1 MRNLIIGIMG
11 CLVNCSNLGCVALT
25 YSLLSDLNIIAEKE
39 GVEFQYVVFDER
51 PSQEAIDRMANKL
64 CIDKKR
70 IRLGTSGALQTYNL
84 KGFLRAYSKML
95 IPNIQMRADIRNC
108 DVIIDMTGGDS
119 FSDIYGKERFYKFTS
134 AKKESERLGVPL
146 ILGPQ
151 TYGPFM
157 DTKVKSYAKKVIERA
172 RLVMARDNESVEYL
186 NSFCNKEVIAVTD
199 LAFSLPFSTVHLNA
213 SEKIK
218 IGINPSGLLG
228 KAKNEQT
235 VLDNKLMTD
244 YDLYLSKLVD
254 QLNADGRYELHFISH
269 VGNEAIDCFP
279 GFDSVKYHEA
289 FNDPIE
295 AKSFIS
301 TMDVFIGSRMHAT
314 IGAFS
319 AGVATIPVAYSKKF
333 LGLFSALGYDSIVD
347 LQKLSTEDAV
357 QLTIEYVTDYKH
369 LEGNT
374 ITSKAIIEKKY
385 QQLIDS
391 LATVL
396 GEL

>member
-1 MRNLIIGIMG
+1 MRDLTIGIMG
-11 CLVNCSNLGCVALT
+11 CLVNCANLGCVALS
-25 YSLLSDLNIIAEKE
+25 YSLLQNLEKIAKNNKVKFE
-39 GVEFQYVVFDER
+39 YIVFDER
-51 PSQEAIDRMANKL
+51 SSQEAIDRMANKL

-70 IRLGTSGALQTYNL
+70 IRLGTSGALQTYNF

-108 DVIIDMTGGDS
+108 YVIIDMTGGDS

-134 AKKESERLGVPL
+134 AKKEAEKLGVPL

-157 DTKVKSYAKKVIERA
+157 DTKVKFYAKNVIEKA

-186 NSFCNKEVIAVTD
+186 NSFCDKEVIAVTD
-199 LAFSLPFSTVHLNA
+199 LAFSLPFSTVQLNT

-269 VGNEAIDCFP
+269 VGNEALDCFP
-279 GFDSVKYHEA
+279 GFNSVKYHEA

-301 TMDVFIGSRMHAT
+301 TMDIFIGSRMHAT

-319 AGVATIPVAYSKKF
+319 AGVVTIPVAYSKKF
-333 LGLFSALGYDSIVD
+333 FGLFDAIGYRSIVD
-347 LQKLSTEDAV
+347 LQKMSTDEAV
-357 QLTIEYVTDYKH
+357 RLTIKYVNDYMSLKNSVKESRH
-369 LEGNT
+369 LINE
-374 ITSKAIIEKKY
+374 KY
-385 QQLIDS
+385 QLLMDTLTKS
-391 LATVL
+391 LN
-396 GEL
+396 EI